1 MDKFMRVFLTALVFV
16 FGTALQA
23 NAIDIKSIT
32 TDKGIKA
39 LLVEDYTLPIIAISV
54 SFKGGSAQ
62 DPEGK
67 EGTLRLMTAL
77 MDEGAGDLDSAAF
90 QARAEELGL
99 EFRFNISQDNFSG
112 GGRLLRSER
121 EEVFKLI
128 KLAVNEP
135 RFDEDAIERMRD
147 AIRSGIVSSQKN
159 PSSVASKALR
169 EAIFQDHP
177 YSRSTSGTETS
188 IDAITRDDIIAMNRK
203 ILSRATLTVGV
214 VGAISETEL
223 KIALDDIFGNLPN
236 ESAIAKIAEV
246 KPALGDDITIAMPV
260 PNTSVSIVYP
270 AIKRD
275 NPDFFAAH
283 LMNHVLGGG
292 TFSSRLYTQVRE
304 KRGLAYGVSSGL
316 ATFDHAS
323 YFAAGTS
330 TRAEN
335 RDEAIKVIREEIKRI
350 ATQGITAEELE
361 KAKRYVAGSY
371 AISNLDTSG
380 KIANVL
386 VALQTQNLG
395 IDYIEKREKYI
406 ADVTLEDANR
416 MARQFFSTKPT
427 VVVVGPVVTQ

>member
-1 MDKFMRVFLTALVFV
+1 MGKYMRLFITTLAFLLGFTF
-16 FGTALQA
+16 QA
-23 NAIDIKSIT
+23 SAIDIKQIT

-54 SFKGGSAQ
+54 SFKGGTTQ
-62 DPEGK
+62 DPKGK

-77 MDEGAGDLDSAAF
+77 MDEGAGDLDSTAF
-90 QARAEELGL
+90 QAKVEELGL
-99 EFRFNISQDNFSG
+99 EFRFNVSRDSFSG

-121 EEVFKLI
+121 DEVFKLM
-128 KLAVNEP
+128 KLAVNQP

-147 AIRSGIVSSQKN
+147 AIRSNIISSQKN
-159 PSSVASKALR
+159 PSSIASKALR
-169 EAIFQDHP
+169 EAIFEGHP
-177 YSRSTSGTETS
+177 YSRSSSGTEKS
-188 IDAITRDDIIAMNRK
+188 IDAITRDDIVAMNKK
-203 ILSRATLTVGV
+203 ILSRGTITVGV
-214 VGAISETEL
+214 VGAISEEEL
-223 KIALDDIFGNLPN
+223 KLALDDIFGDLPK
-236 ESAIAKIAEV
+236 ETAISKIAEISP
-246 KPALGDDITIAMPV
+246 KLGEDISIVMPV
-260 PNTSVSIVYP
+260 PNASVSIVYP

-283 LMNHVLGGG
+283 LMNHILGGG

-316 ATFDHAS
+316 ATFDNTS

-335 RDEAIKVIREEIKRI
+335 RDEAINIIKQEIDKI
-350 ATQGITAEELE
+350 ASDGVTHEELE

-371 AISNLDTSG
+371 AISNLDTSS
-380 KIANVL
+380 KIASVL

-395 IDYIEKREKYI
+395 LDYIEKREKYI

-416 MARQFFSTKPT
+416 MAKEFFSTKPT
-427 VVVVGPVVTQ
+427 IVVVGPAVTQ